1 MAGRAREGHL
11 GARSALEE
19 CRGGWERVTE
29 EPRHLSSI
37 RPQGRPSV
45 FLTQK
50 LTLPSLRLPPLA
62 PGKSFPDSN
71 PDPPASVPTVSM
83 CTQLSATCPLPY
95 PLGPG
100 CPLPFRPW
108 LGRLQGG
115 LQPITGH
122 CLLPAGALFLDLFSG
137 AWAKHTPAQS
147 SDLRLSEAGL
157 IFA

>member
-29 EPRHLSSI
+29 ELRHLSSI

-62 PGKSFPDSN
+62 VGSPSLTLTPILLLLPPCLN
-71 PDPPASVPTVSM
+71 VHTAQCHLPASLPSAPRLPPT
-83 CTQLSATCPLPY
+83 LP
-95 PLGPG
+95 
-100 CPLPFRPW
+100 PW
-108 LGRLQGG
+108 LGRLQGS
-115 LQPITGH
+115 LQPITRH